1 MISDFVVISLKLYH
15 CLRVV
20 NITVR
25 LLKFKSVMR
34 NYDSNSY
41 GSSSSRLVEQIK

>member
-20 NITVR
+20 NITGRFQRVKLALCLR
-25 LLKFKSVMR
+25 DR
-34 NYDSNSY
+34 
-41 GSSSSRLVEQIK
+41 